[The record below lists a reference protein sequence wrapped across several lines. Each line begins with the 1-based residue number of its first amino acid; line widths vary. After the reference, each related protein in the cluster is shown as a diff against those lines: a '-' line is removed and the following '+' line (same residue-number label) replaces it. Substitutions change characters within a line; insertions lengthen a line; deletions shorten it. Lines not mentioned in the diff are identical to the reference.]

1 MKRSLQY
8 LSCLLFASSLTLGS
22 AQAQV
27 INFENTWLEFLSESK
42 TSNVT
47 KLPRPP
53 KESQEFLKF
62 ALMYAN
68 SHFCADE
75 MAKATEFMDEI
86 KAIGPAK
93 YNEIPGF
100 KERFLDLDTKMAAY
114 PKLDKA
120 WKMFL
125 SSRNV
130 PNLSEHEAARAVCEK
145 GMLSKYFYMEATRL
159 YCGGNIEDSRKMFE
173 SRIITLTEK
182 TNYNAAKVDGLPK
195 EIKMMKDLYA
205 GIDKLNPAWAQF
217 VSTDKSPGFDISLPV
232 IECYPIPNIKEYL
245 LRAAVDPCKYG
256 NEMLAKI
263 KALQSKYT
271 GQTPSDVSD
280 KITWLEKEVGSSQE
294 DAALVEKAWKEFLPK
309 DKLTNK
315 YEFTFDY
322 PCNRD
327 AQIKA
332 YTMVGLTDVC
342 TKGEE
347 MLNNINK
354 TKKEFNPTLDATTQ
368 EKIKKLE
375 TAVKTEKENLTTL
388 NKAWAEFTPNNTL
401 PSKTKFVYEYC
412 DKVAQIR
419 AYTIT
424 GVVEFCAKGK
434 EMMANIKKTKSEHNP
449 TLDPVTEAKI
459 AHLQELIDQS
469 DAELANLNEVWA
481 KFIANKDTLTEEF
494 VLADFYCDKIAQ
506 TKSWVI
512 KGRLKACPTY
522 KEAQPFVTKI
532 DDLKKEYSLKYDKEL
547 DCAVTRLRQAI
558 WDCRYEEAV
567 AQAKRETHEEREA
580 FGPKS
585 AQNMQA
591 ALNSDKQPCQTT
603 VAYEALNHIGIK
615 YTINT
620 FLCEKTNLAK
630 MGDPEYYKK
639 IATWVDTEVLQKYC
653 LANMRCKKDFFIYLE
668 GHTDG
673 NPFNGR
679 SYSESINIPKGTPFT
694 HFVNGTVTE
703 KTVAADITT
712 ALKGNMDLG
721 LARAWTVRQQLTF
734 MNVPITIGAYEHP
747 SAERGGEYRKVEIQ
761 LNITNLLLD
770 FYEKRLDELVKP
782 LGARPTDCK

>member
-8 LSCLLFASSLTLGS
+8 LSCLVFASSLALGS
-22 AQAQV
+22 AHGQV
-27 INFENTWLEFLSESK
+27 INFENTWQEFLAESK

-47 KLPRPP
+47 KLPEPP
-53 KESQEFLKF
+53 KGSSDYLKY

-75 MAKATEFMDEI
+75 LDKAQELMASI
-86 KAIGPAK
+86 KTIGAAEYSK
-93 YNEIPGF
+93 IPGF
-100 KERFLDLDTKMAAY
+100 KDRHDDLANKIAGYHKIDRV
-114 PKLDKA
+114 
-120 WKMFL
+120 WKTFVSNQTL
-125 SSRNV
+125 
-130 PNLSEHEAARAVCEK
+130 PNLAEHDVARMVCEK
-145 GMLSKYFYMEATRL
+145 GMLSKYYQMEATRL
-159 YCGGNIEDSRKMFE
+159 YCEGNLTDSRKAFE
-173 SRIITLTEK
+173 SRVLVLVEK
-182 TNYNAAKVDGLPK
+182 GGYNAAKVTGLPK
-195 EIKMMKDLYA
+195 EIKTMKDLYT
-205 GIDKLNPAWAQF
+205 GIDKLNPAWETF
-217 VSTDKSPGFDISLPV
+217 VSTGKSPGFDITLPL
-232 IECYPIPNIKEYL
+232 IACYPIPNIKEYL

-256 NEMLAKI
+256 SEMLKKI
-263 KALQSKYT
+263 KALQSTYT
-271 GQTPSDVSD
+271 GATPSDVSD
-280 KITWLEKEVGSSQE
+280 KINWLEQEVGQGE
-294 DAALVEKAWKEFLPK
+294 AEAQIVAKAWAEFLPK

-322 PCNRD
+322 PCHRD

-332 YTMVGLTDVC
+332 YTMVGLTEVC

-347 MLNNINK
+347 MLDNINK
-354 TKKEFNPTLDATTQ
+354 TKKAYNPSLDATTQ

-375 TAVKTEKENLTTL
+375 TAVKTEKDNLATL

-434 EMMANIKKTKSEHNP
+434 EMMANIKKTQSEHNP

-522 KEAQPFVTKI
+522 QEAQPFVTKI

-547 DCAVTRLRQAI
+547 DCAVTRLRQTI

-567 AQAKRETHEEREA
+567 RQAQKETHEEREA
-580 FGPKS
+580 FGPQS
-585 AQNMQA
+585 AQVMQG

-603 VAYEALNHIGIK
+603 VAYEPLGTIGIK

-639 IATWVDTEVLQKYC
+639 IATWVDTEVLKKYC

-673 NPFNGR
+673 HPFNGR
-679 SYSESINIPKGTPFT
+679 SYSEAINIPKGTPFT

-770 FYEKRLDELVKP
+770 FYEKRLDELVRP
-782 LGARPTDCK
+782 LGPRPTDCK